1 MPSEARAFAS
11 SDLLPAPKGRAKDF
25 ARLLTTACM
34 LGLVVHIA
42 FLALFYQSGA
52 VEMVYF
58 NVGSVCCF
66 MLATWQAKRQRT
78 VAAMIL
84 IGAEMV
90 LHAVA
95 AVIVLGWGT
104 GFHYYLI
111 LTSPVIL
118 ASTFT
123 AWRIKVVLNTFA
135 VLTYVALDLGYRD
148 ALPMHIL
155 DRTTVTSLHTFNL
168 VTVLLVLSG
177 LTTLYVRL
185 IQQTETRLR
194 ELATTDSLTGLMN
207 RRCVM
212 DALEREQARRV
223 RKPGPMAL
231 MLVDIDHFK
240 KLNDTWGHNMGDW
253 ALKAVSKVLK
263 EGVRDMD
270 FVARWGG
277 EEFLIVL
284 PLADVDAAWPVA
296 ERLRLMVSQV
306 TYHLPKHPLRVTV
319 TMGLT
324 AFGLDE
330 DVDAVIQ
337 RADAALYKGKSEG
350 RDRVVIAAL

>member
-1 MPSEARAFAS
+1 MPSDARALAPS
-11 SDLLPAPKGRAKDF
+11 EPLPATKGSANAF
-25 ARLLTTACM
+25 ALLLRSACV
-34 LGLVVHIA
+34 LALVVHIA
-42 FLALFYQSGA
+42 FAALFYQNGA
-52 VEMVYF
+52 MEMVRF

-66 MLATWQAKRQRT
+66 MLAAWLIKRQR
-78 VAAMIL
+78 VATAMIL
-84 IGAEMV
+84 MGTEVV
-90 LHAVA
+90 LHAIT
-95 AVIVLGWGT
+95 AVIVLGWDT

-111 LTSPVIL
+111 LTIPVIL
-118 ASTFT
+118 ASAFT
-123 AWRIKVVLNTFA
+123 NWRIKVILSTA
-135 VLTYVALDLGYRD
+135 VTLTYVVIDLRYRN
-148 ALPMHIL
+148 ALPMHFL
-155 DRTTVTSLHTFNL
+155 DRTTLASLHTFNL
-168 VTVLLVLSG
+168 VTVLTVLSG
-177 LTTLYVRL
+177 LTTIYVRL
-185 IQQTETRLR
+185 INQAEARLH

-207 RRCVM
+207 RRCMM

-306 TYHLPKHPLRVTV
+306 TYHSPKHPLRVTV